1 MSEYKKKF
9 VLDEERIPKA
19 WYNIVADL
27 PVPPA
32 PPLHPGTL
40 QPAGPD
46 DLAPI
51 FPPSIIAQEVSAE
64 RYIEIPEEVHQIYRM
79 WRPSP
84 LIRATGLE
92 KALDT
97 PAKIFFKY
105 EGVSPAGSHKS
116 NTAVAQAYY
125 NKKDGTTRLAT
136 ETGAGQWGSALSM
149 ACQMFGLECMVYMV
163 KVSYHQKPY
172 RRSMMQLWGADVI
185 PSPSDTDQRRAR
197 RPGRGPRVARQ
208 PRHRHQRGGR
218 GRGHAPRLQVLAGQR
233 RQPRASCIRP
243 SSARRRSC
251 RAQDADAYP
260 DMVIGCVGGGSSFG
274 GIAFPFLRENLAGKT
289 KTRLIAVEPTA
300 CPSLT
305 KGQFRYD
312 FGDEAASTPLFK
324 MYTLGH
330 DYMPPGIH
338 AGGLRYHAMGAARQ
352 PRLRPG
358 AHRGRR
364 GAADEGVRGGAL
376 FVQTEGI
383 VPAPESA
390 HAIRV
395 AVDEALKAK
404 EEGVSKNIMFN
415 LTGHGFLDLGAYDAY
430 LSGKLE
436 DYDHPEEAIAASIAK
451 LPKVD

>member
-9 VLDEERIPKA
+9 VLDEERIPKT
-19 WYNIVADL
+19 WYNIVPDF

-51 FPPSIIAQEVSAE
+51 FPPSIIAQEVSSE
-64 RYIEIPEEVHQIYRM
+64 RYIEIPEEVHQILRM

-125 NKKDGTTRLAT
+125 NKMDGTTRLST

-185 PSPSDTDQRRAR
+185 PSPSDTTDAGRA
-197 RPGRGPRVARQ
+197 
-208 PRHRHQRGGR
+208 
-218 GRGHAPRLQVLAGQR
+218 VLADDPGSLGSLGIAISEAVEDAVTHPGSKYSLGSVVNHVILHQTIIGEEAIL
-233 RQPRASCIRP
+233 QS
-243 SSARRRSC
+243 
-251 RAQDADAYP
+251 QDADAYP

-289 KTRLIAVEPTA
+289 RTRLIAVEPTA

-305 KGQFRYD
+305 KGEFRYD

-338 AGGLRYHAMGAARQ
+338 AGGLRYHAMGPLVSHAYDQGLIEAVAVPQTKVFEAAR
-352 PRLRPG
+352 
-358 AHRGRR
+358 
-364 GAADEGVRGGAL
+364 L

-415 LTGHGFLDLGAYDAY
+415 LTGHGFLDLSSYDSY
-430 LSGKLE
+430 LAGKLE
-436 DYDHPEEAIAASIAK
+436 DYDHPEDAIAASIAK
-451 LPKVD
+451 LPQVG

>member
-19 WYNIVADL
+19 WYNIVPDL
-27 PVPPA
+27 PTPPA
-32 PPLHPGTL
+32 PPLNPATL

-46 DLAPI
+46 DLSPI
-51 FPPSIIAQEVSAE
+51 FSPSIIAQEVSAE

-136 ETGAGQWGSALSM
+136 ETGAGQWGCALAM

-172 RRSMMQLWGADVI
+172 RRSMMELWGANVI
-185 PSPSDTDQRRAR
+185 PSPSDQTNAGRA
-197 RPGRGPRVARQ
+197 
-208 PRHRHQRGGR
+208 
-218 GRGHAPRLQVLAGQR
+218 VLAEDPESLGSLGIAISEAVEDTVTHPGSKYALGSVTNHVLLHQTVIGEEAIL
-233 RQPRASCIRP
+233 QC
-243 SSARRRSC
+243 
-251 RAQDADAYP
+251 QDADAYP
-260 DMVIGCVGGGSSFG
+260 DVVVGCVGGGSSFG

-289 KTRLIAVEPTA
+289 DTRLVAVEPTA
-300 CPSLT
+300 CPTLT
-305 KGQFRYD
+305 KGRFVYD
-312 FGDEAASTPLFK
+312 FGDEAQSTPLFK
-324 MYTLGH
+324 MYSLGH
-330 DYMPPGIH
+330 DFMPAGIH
-338 AGGLRYHAMGAARQ
+338 AGGLRYHAMAPLISHVYDLGLMEAVAVPQTKVFAAAQ
-352 PRLRPG
+352 
-358 AHRGRR
+358 
-364 GAADEGVRGGAL
+364 L
-376 FVQTEGI
+376 FVRTEGI
-383 VPAPESA
+383 VPAPESS

-395 AVDEALKAK
+395 AIDEALKAK
-404 EEGVSKNIMFN
+404 DEGVSRNILFN

-436 DYDHPEEAIAASIAK
+436 DYDHPEEAIAESIAK

>member
-19 WYNIVADL
+19 WYNIVPDL
-27 PVPPA
+27 PEPPA

-51 FPPSIIAQEVSAE
+51 FSPSIIAQEVSAE
-64 RYIEIPEEVHQIYRM
+64 RYIEIPEEVHQIYRL

-84 LIRATGLE
+84 LVRATGLE

-125 NKKDGTTRLAT
+125 NKLDGTKRLAT

-149 ACQMFGLECMVYMV
+149 ACNMFGLECFVYMV
-163 KVSYHQKPY
+163 K
-172 RRSMMQLWGADVI
+172 A
-185 PSPSDTDQRRAR
+185 
-197 RPGRGPRVARQ
+197 
-208 PRHRHQRGGR
+208 
-218 GRGHAPRLQVLAGQR
+218 VLAHDPESLGSLGIAISEAVEDAVTHPGSKYALGSVVNHVILHQTIIGEEAIL
-233 RQPRASCIRP
+233 Q
-243 SSARRRSC
+243 
-251 RAQDADAYP
+251 AQDADAYP
-260 DMVIGCVGGGSSFG
+260 DVVVGCVGGGSSFG

-289 KTRLIAVEPTA
+289 KTRLVAVEPTA

-305 KGQFRYD
+305 KGQFVYD
-312 FGDEAASTPLFK
+312 FGDEAQSTPLFK

-330 DYMPPGIH
+330 DFMPAGIH
-338 AGGLRYHAMGAARQ
+338 AGGLRYHAMGPLVSHAYHLGLIEAVAVPQTKVFDAAR
-352 PRLRPG
+352 
-358 AHRGRR
+358 
-364 GAADEGVRGGAL
+364 L
-376 FVQTEGI
+376 FAQTEGI
-383 VPAPESA
+383 VPAPESS

-395 AVDEALKAK
+395 AVDEALKAR
-404 EEGVSKNIMFN
+404 EEGVGRNIMFN
-415 LTGHGFLDLGAYDAY
+415 LTGHGFLDLGAYDVY

-451 LPKVD
+451 LPKVG

>member
-9 VLDEERIPKA
+9 VLDEERIPTA
-19 WYNIVADL
+19 WYNIVPDL
-27 PVPPA
+27 PEPPQ
-32 PPLHPGTL
+32 PPLNPVTL

-46 DLAPI
+46 DLSPI

-64 RYIEIPEEVHQIYRM
+64 RYIEIPEEIHQIYRI
-79 WRPSP
+79 WRPTP

-97 PAKIFFKY
+97 PAKIFFKH

-125 NKKDGTTRLAT
+125 NKLDGTTRLST

-149 ACQMFGLECMVYMV
+149 ACQMFDLECMVYMV

-185 PSPSDTDQRRAR
+185 PSPSEKTNAGRA
-197 RPGRGPRVARQ
+197 
-208 PRHRHQRGGR
+208 
-218 GRGHAPRLQVLAGQR
+218 VLAENPESLGSLGIAISEAVEDAVTHPGSKYSLGSVVNHVILHQSVIGEEAVLQSR
-233 RQPRASCIRP
+233 
-243 SSARRRSC
+243 
-251 RAQDADAYP
+251 DADAYP
-260 DMVIGCVGGGSSFG
+260 DIVVGCVGGGSSFG
-274 GIAFPFLRENLAGKT
+274 GIAFPFLRENLAGKA
-289 KTRLIAVEPTA
+289 KTRLVAVEPTA

-305 KGQFRYD
+305 KGEFRYD

-338 AGGLRYHAMGAARQ
+338 AGGLRYHGIGPLVSHAYHLGLIEAVAVPQTKVFDAAR
-352 PRLRPG
+352 
-358 AHRGRR
+358 
-364 GAADEGVRGGAL
+364 L
-376 FVQTEGI
+376 FVRAEGI
-383 VPAPESA
+383 VPAPESS

-395 AVDEALKAK
+395 AVDEALRCK
-404 EEGVSKNIMFN
+404 EEGVSRNIMFN
-415 LTGHGFLDLGAYDAY
+415 LTGHGFLDLSSYDAY
-430 LSGKLE
+430 LSGQLE
-436 DYDHPEEAIAASIAK
+436 DYDHPDEAIAASIAK
-451 LPKVD
+451 LPKVE

>member
-149 ACQMFGLECMVYMV
+149 ACQMFGLDLMVYMV

-185 PSPSDTDQRRAR
+185 PSPSEKTNAGRAVLAEDPESLGSLGIAISEAVEDAVTH
-197 RPGRGPRVARQ
+197 PGSKYALGSVTN
-208 PRHRHQRGGR
+208 HVLLHQTIIGEE
-218 GRGHAPRLQVLAGQR
+218 AILQV
-233 RQPRASCIRP
+233 
-243 SSARRRSC
+243 
-251 RAQDADAYP
+251 QDADAYP
-260 DMVIGCVGGGSSFG
+260 DVVIGCVGGGSSFG
-274 GIAFPFLRENLAGKT
+274 GIAFPFLRENLAGKSQDAPRRGRADGLPVAHQGSV
-289 KTRLIAVEPTA
+289 RLRLRRRGA
-300 CPSLT
+300 
-305 KGQFRYD
+305 D
-312 FGDEAASTPLFK
+312 DAALQ
-324 MYTLGH
+324 
-330 DYMPPGIH
+330 DVH
-338 AGGLRYHAMGAARQ
+338 AGPRLHAGRHPRRRPALPRHGAADQ
-352 PRLRPG
+352 PRLRPR
-358 AHRGRR
+358 ADRGRGR
-364 GAADEGVRGGAL
+364 AADQGLRGGAA
-376 FVQTEGI
+376 VRARPRASSRRPSAST
-383 VPAPESA
+383 PSAPPSTRRCRPRRRA
-390 HAIRV
+390 
-395 AVDEALKAK
+395 
-404 EEGVSKNIMFN
+404 
-415 LTGHGFLDLGAYDAY
+415 
-430 LSGKLE
+430 
-436 DYDHPEEAIAASIAK
+436 
-451 LPKVD
+451 

>member
-19 WYNIVADL
+19 WYNIVPDL
-27 PVPPA
+27 PTPPA

-64 RYIEIPEEVHQIYRM
+64 RYIEIPEEVHQILRM

-97 PAKIFFKY
+97 PARIFYKY

-125 NKKDGTTRLAT
+125 NKIDGTTRLAT

-185 PSPSDTDQRRAR
+185 PSPSDQTNAGRA
-197 RPGRGPRVARQ
+197 
-208 PRHRHQRGGR
+208 
-218 GRGHAPRLQVLAGQR
+218 VLAEDPESLGSLGIAISEAVEDAVTHPGSKYALGSVTNHVLLHQTIIGEEAIL
-233 RQPRASCIRP
+233 QC
-243 SSARRRSC
+243 
-251 RAQDADAYP
+251 QDADAYP
-260 DMVIGCVGGGSSFG
+260 DVVVGCVGGGSSFA

-289 KTRLIAVEPTA
+289 NTRFVAVEPTA
-300 CPSLT
+300 CPTLT
-305 KGQFRYD
+305 KGKFVYD
-312 FGDEAASTPLFK
+312 FGDEAQSTPLFK
-324 MYTLGH
+324 MYSLGH
-330 DYMPPGIH
+330 DFMPAGIH
-338 AGGLRYHAMGAARQ
+338 AGGLRYHAMAPLISHVYGLGLMEAVAVPQTKVFAAAQ
-352 PRLRPG
+352 
-358 AHRGRR
+358 
-364 GAADEGVRGGAL
+364 L
-376 FVQTEGI
+376 FAQTEGI

-390 HAIRV
+390 HAILT
-395 AVDEALKAK
+395 AINEALEAK
-404 EEGVSKNIMFN
+404 EAGESRNILFN

-436 DYDHPEEAIAASIAK
+436 DYDHPEEAIAASIAR